1 MPDGHAP
8 SAPVATVRRTV
19 RRLPPLLSLRAFE
32 VVARHMS
39 LLKAADEL
47 CVTPAAVSH
56 QIRTLEAH
64 LGLQLFHRAGRR
76 MTLTDA
82 AHAFLPH
89 VREGFERF
97 GQAVSQ
103 LQNLGDRGVLTV
115 SVAPPVIVVVPET

>member
-1 MPDGHAP
+1 MPDGHAH
-8 SAPVATVRRTV
+8 SSPVTTARRIV

-64 LGLQLFHRAGRR
+64 LGLPLFHRAGRQ
-76 MTLTDA
+76 MTLTEA
-82 AHAFLPH
+82 GRAFLPQ

-103 LQNLGDRGVLTV
+103 LQNLGDGGVLTV
-115 SVAPPVIVVVPET
+115 SVAPSFAVKWL